1 MADRFDKFTERA
13 RKVLQLAQ
21 EEAQRFNHN
30 YIGTE
35 HLLLGLVREG
45 EGVAA
50 KVLGNLG
57 VELNKVRSAVEF
69 IIGRGDRTVA
79 GDIGLTPRAKKVIE
93 LSVDEARRLNHHYI
107 GTEHL
112 LLGLVREGEGIAAG
126 VLESLGVSLDK
137 VRSQVIY
144 VLNQS
149 AAYSQEGQGAPHGKS
164 SKTPVIDQL
173 GMDLT
178 AAARAGKLDP
188 VIGRFKE
195 IERVV
200 QILSRRTKNN
210 PALIG
215 EPGVGKTAI
224 VEGLAQRIASG
235 DVPETLMGKR
245 LLTLDIGS
253 LVAGTKYR
261 GEFEERLKKII
272 EEVKNSGNCV
282 LFIDELHTL
291 VGAGAAEGAVDAA
304 NILKPSLAR
313 GELQTIGATTLD
325 EFRKYIERD
334 AALERRFQPVL
345 VEEPSIEDTIEI
357 LRGIKERYEQ
367 HHRLEI
373 SDEALKAAAELGS
386 RYVPDRFM
394 PDKAI
399 DLVDEAASRVRMQR
413 ASAPPS
419 LKEVMRSL
427 ESVQNEKESAIAAQ
441 QYELAAEY
449 RDREA
454 QLRAKLEHL
463 EQGWQAEQGKDKPV
477 VTAED
482 IAHVVG
488 MWTGIP
494 VTQIAEEESARL
506 LKMEDAL
513 RERVKGQDEAVLT
526 VAKAVR
532 RARAGLGDPRRPN
545 GAFIFLGPTGV
556 GKTELVRAL
565 AEFMFGTE
573 ESMVKIDM
581 SEFMERHSVA
591 RLVGAPPG
599 YIGYEEGGQLT
610 EAVRRKP
617 YSVVLLDE
625 IEKAHPEVFNIL
637 LQIMDDGRLTDAK
650 GRKVDFRNTIIIMTS
665 NAGAELIRRETGLG
679 FHKSESQ
686 QSVQEQYDKMK
697 DKVLTEMK
705 KLFRPE
711 FLNRIDATVVFRAL
725 GREQIREIVD
735 LQLGRTQKQLR
746 EQRLVMD
753 VTDAARD
760 VLLEKGFDPVFGAR
774 PMRRAI
780 QNLIEDPLAEGLLH
794 GRFQPGDVV
803 LVDRAGEDLTL
814 ETKEV
819 APAPEEEKV
828 PAETSA

>member
-1 MADRFDKFTERA
+1 
-13 RKVLQLAQ
+13 
-21 EEAQRFNHN
+21 
-30 YIGTE
+30 
-35 HLLLGLVREG
+35 
-45 EGVAA
+45 
-50 KVLGNLG
+50 
-57 VELNKVRSAVEF
+57 
-69 IIGRGDRTVA
+69 
-79 GDIGLTPRAKKVIE
+79 
-93 LSVDEARRLNHHYI
+93 
-107 GTEHL
+107 
-112 LLGLVREGEGIAAG
+112 
-126 VLESLGVSLDK
+126 
-137 VRSQVIY
+137 
-144 VLNQS
+144 
-149 AAYSQEGQGAPHGKS
+149 
-164 SKTPVIDQL
+164 
-173 GMDLT
+173 
-178 AAARAGKLDP
+178 
-188 VIGRFKE
+188 
-195 IERVV
+195 
-200 QILSRRTKNN
+200 
-210 PALIG
+210 
-215 EPGVGKTAI
+215 VGKTAI

-357 LRGIKERYEQ
+357 LKGIKERYEQ

-373 SDEALKAAAELGS
+373 SDEAIKAAAELGS

-454 QLRAKLEHL
+454 QLRSKLEHL

-482 IAHVVG
+482 IAQVVA

-494 VTQIAEEESARL
+494 VMQIAEEESARL

-513 RERVKGQDEAVLT
+513 RGRVKGQDEAVLT

-679 FHKSESQ
+679 FHKSQSQ
-686 QSVQEQYDKMK
+686 QSAQEQYDKMK
-697 DKVLTEMK
+697 EKVLAEMK

-711 FLNRIDATVVFRAL
+711 FLNRIDATVVFQAL
-725 GREQIREIVD
+725 GREQIREIID
-735 LQLGRTQKQLR
+735 LLLTRTQKQLT
-746 EQRLVMD
+746 EQRLTMEATDGAKDLLMD
-753 VTDAARD
+753 
-760 VLLEKGFDPVFGAR
+760 KGFDAVFGAR

-794 GRFQPGDVV
+794 GRFRPGDTV
-803 LVDRAGEDLTL
+803 LVDRGGDDLTL
-814 ETKEV
+814 ETKPSI
-819 APAPEEEKV
+819 APPPEEEKV
-828 PAETSA
+828 PAEAPA

>member
-1 MADRFDKFTERA
+1 
-13 RKVLQLAQ
+13 
-21 EEAQRFNHN
+21 
-30 YIGTE
+30 
-35 HLLLGLVREG
+35 
-45 EGVAA
+45 
-50 KVLGNLG
+50 
-57 VELNKVRSAVEF
+57 
-69 IIGRGDRTVA
+69 
-79 GDIGLTPRAKKVIE
+79 
-93 LSVDEARRLNHHYI
+93 
-107 GTEHL
+107 
-112 LLGLVREGEGIAAG
+112 
-126 VLESLGVSLDK
+126 
-137 VRSQVIY
+137 
-144 VLNQS
+144 
-149 AAYSQEGQGAPHGKS
+149 
-164 SKTPVIDQL
+164 
-173 GMDLT
+173 
-178 AAARAGKLDP
+178 
-188 VIGRFKE
+188 
-195 IERVV
+195 
-200 QILSRRTKNN
+200 
-210 PALIG
+210 
-215 EPGVGKTAI
+215 
-224 VEGLAQRIASG
+224 
-235 DVPETLMGKR
+235 
-245 LLTLDIGS
+245 
-253 LVAGTKYR
+253 
-261 GEFEERLKKII
+261 
-272 EEVKNSGNCV
+272 
-282 LFIDELHTL
+282 
-291 VGAGAAEGAVDAA
+291 
-304 NILKPSLAR
+304 
-313 GELQTIGATTLD
+313 
-325 EFRKYIERD
+325 
-334 AALERRFQPVL
+334 
-345 VEEPSIEDTIEI
+345 
-357 LRGIKERYEQ
+357 
-367 HHRLEI
+367 
-373 SDEALKAAAELGS
+373 
-386 RYVPDRFM
+386 
-394 PDKAI
+394 
-399 DLVDEAASRVRMQR
+399 MQR

-454 QLRAKLEHL
+454 QLRSKLEHL

-482 IAHVVG
+482 IAQVVA

-494 VTQIAEEESARL
+494 VMQIAEEESSRL

-513 RERVKGQDEAVLT
+513 RERVKGQDEAILT

-573 ESMVKIDM
+573 ETMVKIDM

-679 FHKSESQ
+679 FHKAESE
-686 QSVQEQYDKMK
+686 QSAQEQYDRMK
-697 DKVLTEMK
+697 DKVLQEMK

-725 GREQIREIVD
+725 GREQIRAIVD
-735 LQLGRTQKQLR
+735 LMLTRTQKQLT
-746 EQRLVMD
+746 EQRLVMEA
-753 VTDAARD
+753 TDAAKD
-760 VLLEKGFDPVFGAR
+760 LLMEKGFDAVFGAR

-794 GRFQPGDVV
+794 GRFQPGDTV
-803 LVDRAGEDLTL
+803 LIDRGGDDLTL
-814 ETKEV
+814 ETKPVE
-819 APAPEEEKV
+819 PAPEVEAEKV